1 MRLLESLRHIL
12 SAPLLAGVLLFGLA
26 CTDTSVGGGNPL
38 SITLT
43 VDPSV
48 GTAAVDTFTFQYQAE
63 GTDLLGVV
71 LEFGDGQVDSLSA
84 LGAVTAGATRLHVY
98 EDPGT
103 YSAIASVIEAVG
115 ATLADTVSVE
125 VQLP

>member
-1 MRLLESLRHIL
+1 MPFRNSLSFL
-12 SAPLLAGVLLFGLA
+12 KTTPLLAGVLLFGLG
-26 CTDTSVGGGNPL
+26 CSDTSIGGGNPL

-43 VDPSV
+43 VDPAV
-48 GTAAVDTFTFQYQAE
+48 GAAAADTFTFQYEAT

-71 LEFGDGQVDSLSA
+71 LHFGDGQVDSLSA
-84 LGAVTAGATRLHVY
+84 LGAVTASATRLHTY

-103 YSAIASVIEAVG
+103 YSAIASAVEAVG
-115 ATLADTVSVE
+115 GTLADTVSVE

>member
-1 MRLLESLRHIL
+1 MHLLRCLGFSTMI
-12 SAPLLAGVLLFGLA
+12 PLLAGVLLLGLG
-26 CTDTSVGGGNPL
+26 CSDSSIGGGNPL

-43 VDPSV
+43 VDPVV
-48 GTAAVDTFTFQYQAE
+48 GVAAVDTFTFQYDAE

-71 LEFGDGQVDSLSA
+71 LDFGDGQVDSLSA